1 MNPQEPRFRQHA
13 RRQVRM
19 KANVVS
25 SRAGWER
32 DARVQNLGFGG
43 ACIEIGEALTPGDR
57 VTVSFVTPNL
67 WDPLL
72 ISAVVCWVKPGP
84 GMEPGRA
91 GLKFEFS
98 HSATVFALFEL
109 LGTLDFET

>member
-1 MNPQEPRFRQHA
+1 
-13 RRQVRM
+13 M
-19 KANVVS
+19 KANLVS
-25 SRAGWER
+25 ARAGWER

-43 ACIEIGEALTPGDR
+43 ACVEVGEALTPGER
-57 VTVSFVTPNL
+57 VTVSFVAPNL

-98 HSATVFALFEL
+98 SPSTVFALFEL
-109 LGTLDFET
+109 LGTLDFEA